1 MNTSD
6 KGIALIKRLEGCSTV
21 AYRDVA
27 GLLTIGVGHLLTRS
41 ELMSGKIL
49 IDGKLVK
56 WGDGLTGDQC
66 DDLLRQDLGWA
77 EQAVRGLVNRPLT
90 QHQFDALVSFA
101 FNVGTEAFRNST
113 LLRLLNQGQYDAVPA
128 QLARWTKA
136 AGREVLGLKNRR
148 VWEIKMWG
156 GLA

>member
-1 MNTSD
+1 MQQAEALLD
-6 KGIALIKRLEGCSTV
+6 KDIADFEAAVSRLCPVTT
-21 AYRDVA
+21 D
-27 GLLTIGVGHLLTRS
+27 
-41 ELMSGKIL
+41 
-49 IDGKLVK
+49 
-56 WGDGLTGDQC
+56 
-66 DDLLRQDLGWA
+66 
-77 EQAVRGLVNRPLT
+77 N
-90 QHQFDALVSFA
+90 QFSALVSFA

-156 GLA
+156 GVA